1 MPCRGELRLETML
14 QNSLKPRVFRSMFSK
29 SHICHTKSHSD
40 FLFFFEFKIKSHI
53 AIAIVIPRAT
63 PKAPYISTLCNKAT
77 RRTKLKTKPAIKHI
91 LYFIIRRVSFFIK
104 SPLKQKMCYHY
115 DSTSLSFLQYFLFEV
130 SVKKSLK
137 CLAVASLVLK
147 LRPKTA

>member
-1 MPCRGELRLETML
+1 MPCRGEPRLETTPK
-14 QNSLKPRVFRSMFSK
+14 NRLKSRALWSVFLK

-104 SPLKQKMCYHY
+104 SPLKQNMCYHY
-115 DSTSLSFLQYFLFEV
+115 DSTSQVIFQSDI
-130 SVKKSLK
+130 
-137 CLAVASLVLK
+137 
-147 LRPKTA
+147 T